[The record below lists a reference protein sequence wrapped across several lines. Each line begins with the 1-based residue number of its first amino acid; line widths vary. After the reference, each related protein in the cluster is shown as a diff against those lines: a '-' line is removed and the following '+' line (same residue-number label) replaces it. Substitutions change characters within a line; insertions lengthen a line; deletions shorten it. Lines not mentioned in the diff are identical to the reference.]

1 MKAALGL
8 TLALGAVGAGAYL
21 MLGGQLP
28 RMPHLSGSRRR
39 SSLRGAHEVEDLHL
53 FINNDG
59 RLHESQTL
67 SIIKN
72 LQNKLKKGTFDKA
85 KSVQAWMYLVESGAK
100 KYAKDFNMSQPWHKV
115 FSMAD
120 RKAVARALAEEFVNE
135 YA

>member
-1 MKAALGL
+1 MG
-8 TLALGAVGAGAYL
+8 TLGAGVYL
-21 MLGGQLP
+21 MLGGHLP
-28 RMPHLSGSRRR
+28 ACAPALSGSRRR
-39 SSLRGAHEVEDLHL
+39 RSNLRGAHEVEDLHL

-120 RKAVARALAEEFVNE
+120 RRAVAKALAEEFVSE
-135 YA
+135 YVR